1 MNRNPILNSPDDV
14 SDELIQQI
22 INNDLESLTINY
34 DLSLFLNQDEISN
47 DLKEFENAKIKS
59 NPFIRAN
66 AVTPIKRIEF
76 EIKLGPKAHSL
87 AYAFSGLRKL
97 EFINLKDT
105 SKVTDM
111 SGMFEGASSFNQD
124 ISSWDTSSVTDM
136 SEMFEEATSFN
147 QPIGN
152 WDTLSVTDMNCMF
165 CKAKSFNQPIGNW
178 STSNVTDMSGMFEGA
193 VSFNQPIGNWD
204 TSSVADMSRMFAA
217 IRTSIGEFEFVAF
230 NKAIGKWNT
239 SMVTNM
245 KGMFEGAVAFN
256 QDIGSWD
263 TANVTNMSPMLLI

>member
-1 MNRNPILNSPDDV
+1 MNRNPILNSPDDI

-59 NPFIRAN
+59 NPFIKAN

-105 SKVTDM
+105 SQVTNM
-111 SGMFEGASSFNQD
+111 RGMFKCASSFNQN

-136 SEMFEEATSFN
+136 SEMFEGASSFN

-152 WDTLSVTDMNCMF
+152 WDTFCVTN
-165 CKAKSFNQPIGNW
+165 
-178 STSNVTDMSGMFEGA
+178 
-193 VSFNQPIGNWD
+193 
-204 TSSVADMSRMFAA
+204 MSRMFAA
-217 IRTSIGEFEFVAF
+217 EHKFYKGRRKAFISF
-230 NKAIGKWNT
+230 NKDIGKWNT
-239 SMVTNM
+239 S
-245 KGMFEGAVAFN
+245 
-256 QDIGSWD
+256 
-263 TANVTNMSPMLLI
+263 NVTNMNRKVVAVM

>member
-1 MNRNPILNSPDDV
+1 MSRNPILNSPDDI

-59 NPFIRAN
+59 NPFIKAN

-76 EIKLGPKAHSL
+76 EIKLGPKAYSL

-105 SKVTDM
+105 SQVTNM
-111 SGMFEGASSFNQD
+111 RGMFKCASSFNQN

-136 SEMFEEATSFN
+136 SEMFEGASSFN

-152 WDTLSVTDMNCMF
+152 WDTFCVTN
-165 CKAKSFNQPIGNW
+165 
-178 STSNVTDMSGMFEGA
+178 
-193 VSFNQPIGNWD
+193 
-204 TSSVADMSRMFAA
+204 MSRMFAA
-217 IRTSIGEFEFVAF
+217 EHKFYKGRRKAF
-230 NKAIGKWNT
+230 I
-239 SMVTNM
+239 
-245 KGMFEGAVAFN
+245 FIFF
-256 QDIGSWD
+256 
-263 TANVTNMSPMLLI
+263 L